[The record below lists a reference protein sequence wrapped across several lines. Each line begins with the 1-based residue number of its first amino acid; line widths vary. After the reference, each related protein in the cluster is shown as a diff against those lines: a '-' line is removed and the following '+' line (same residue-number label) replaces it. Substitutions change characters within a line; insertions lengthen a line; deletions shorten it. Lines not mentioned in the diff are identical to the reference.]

1 MGDGEMG
8 RWGDGEWMLDKIQS
22 YRTII
27 IPSPS
32 HLLTPSPS
40 HLLTLSSPHPLI
52 SSPPHPLLT
61 SAFKNLSPDIR
72 FPYFPFSP
80 VY

>member
-8 RWGDGEWMLDKIQS
+8 RWGDGEWMLDKIQN

-32 HLLTPSPS
+32 HLLISSP
-40 HLLTLSSPHPLI
+40 PHPLI